1 VSTPVPL
8 TATPGTSRYHQEV
21 PFELIVRSGANAGQ
35 IIPLILGKTITLG
48 RLKTCDIQVDELSVS
63 RRHCTVLTRENGCL
77 VVDLQAAN
85 GTFVNDR
92 RVETSHLEPGDT
104 LRVGSIV
111 LELAVARRARPAPT
125 PLPEVDSTP
134 DEEIAPDA
142 ESAPD
147 DATLKLTPDE
157 RGKTL
162 VRRAIDPNNPEF
174 LTRALSGTISHARLE
189 SAHSYLMTLHKVSD
203 MLSRVASV
211 EALFDA
217 VLRAVLDAI
226 KGDRAAIL
234 LRDPRTASL
243 DPGVQIAAVHSRS
256 GAPASSTM
264 TLSRTI
270 VRDVLDHGMSAF
282 THDAL
287 ADQRYLSGD
296 SVVRQQIRSVMCAPM
311 RTSESILGVVYVDS
325 QSAHEF
331 TEQELELLA
340 AIGNQAGIAVHR
352 ARLLEDVERLS
363 VDVVRA
369 IAAMIDAKDGYTHRH
384 SERVAAIGVQ
394 LARQLGMTAHERR
407 IVELSSLLH
416 DVGKI
421 GIPDAILKKPG
432 RLSDAEY
439 AEVCKHPEQGVA
451 MLAGIQNTRIA
462 DLLPGIKSHH
472 ERWDGSGY
480 PEGLRGDSIPLL
492 ARIVAVA
499 DVFDAISSHRTYREA
514 LTIEESVELIRQ
526 QSGRGF
532 DPRVVGALL
541 SLHEQ
546 GELGLPTSPSPITF

>member
-1 VSTPVPL
+1 MSTPVPL
-8 TATPGTSRYHQEV
+8 ASSPPGASRPEPDV

-35 IIPLILGKTITLG
+35 VIPLALGKTITLG

-111 LELAVARRARPAPT
+111 LELTVARRAQRSAAAVPVAEAE
-125 PLPEVDSTP
+125 PL
-134 DEEIAPDA
+134 A
-142 ESAPD
+142 E

-174 LTRALSGTISHARLE
+174 LTRALTGTISHARLE
-189 SAHSYLMTLHKVSD
+189 SAHRYLMTLHKVSD
-203 MLSRVASV
+203 MLSRAASV
-211 EALFDA
+211 EELFDA

-234 LRDPRTASL
+234 LRDPRMATL
-243 DPGVQIAAVHSRS
+243 DPGVQVAAVLSRS
-256 GAPASSTM
+256 GAPASTTM

-287 ADQRYLSGD
+287 ADQRYLAGD

-331 TEQELELLA
+331 NETELELLA
-340 AIGNQAGIAVHR
+340 AIGNQAGIALHR
-352 ARLLEDVERLS
+352 AHLLADMERLS
-363 VDVVRA
+363 IDVVRA
-369 IAAMIDAKDGYTHRH
+369 IAATIDAKDGYTHRH
-384 SERVAAIGVQ
+384 SERVAAIGV
-394 LARQLGMTAHERR
+394 LIARELGLSARERH

-421 GIPDAILKKPG
+421 GIPDAILQKPG
-432 RLSDAEY
+432 RLSEEEY
-439 AEVCKHPEQGVA
+439 TEVCKHPEQGVA
-451 MLAGIQNTRIA
+451 ILANIQNSKIA

-480 PEGLRGDSIPLL
+480 PEGLVGDATPLL
-492 ARIVAVA
+492 ARIVGVA
-499 DVFDAISSHRTYREA
+499 DVFDAISSHRSYREA
-514 LTIEESVELIRQ
+514 LTLDESIELIRQ

-532 DPRVVGALL
+532 DPKIVNALIT
-541 SLHEQ
+541 LHEQ
-546 GELGLPTSPSPITF
+546 GELGLPTTMGQPLS

>member
-8 TATPGTSRYHQEV
+8 AASTPGTSRPEPDA
-21 PFELIVRSGANAGQ
+21 PFELIVRTGANAGQ
-35 IIPLILGKTITLG
+35 IIPLALGKTITLG

-92 RVETSHLEPGDT
+92 RVETSHLEPGDL

-111 LELAVARRARPAPT
+111 LELAVTRRAHKAQPPPAEAE
-125 PLPEVDSTP
+125 PL
-134 DEEIAPDA
+134 A
-142 ESAPD
+142 E
-147 DATLKLTPDE
+147 DATLRLTPDE

-162 VRRAIDPNNPEF
+162 VRRAIDPSNPEF
-174 LTRALSGTISHARLE
+174 LTRALTGTVSHARLE

-203 MLSRVASV
+203 MLSRAGSI
-211 EALFDA
+211 EALFDV
-217 VLRAVLDAI
+217 VLRAALDAI

-234 LRDPRTASL
+234 LRDPRTAAV

-256 GAPASSTM
+256 GAPSSSTM

-331 TEQELELLA
+331 TEAELELLA
-340 AIGNQAGIAVHR
+340 AIGNQAGIALHR

-384 SERVAAIGVQ
+384 SERVAAIGVM
-394 LARQLGMTAHERR
+394 LARQLGMSAHERR

-432 RLSDAEY
+432 RLDEAEY

-480 PEGLRGDSIPLL
+480 PEGLQGEAIPLL

-499 DVFDAISSHRTYREA
+499 DVFDAISSHRTYRDA
-514 LTIEESVELIRQ
+514 LTLDESVELIRQ

-541 SLHEQ
+541 ELYEQ
-546 GELGLPTSPSPITF
+546 GDLGPTPSGQNSL